1 MSRGPALL
9 LSLLVLALCFISVP
23 ILAATVGG
31 WYAYWGPIL
40 LSMIW
45 ALVLLWLRTTLFWEE
60 ECK

>member
-9 LSLLVLALCFISVP
+9 LAILVMALCFISVP

-45 ALVLLWLRTTLFWEE
+45 ALVLLWLRTTQFWEE
-60 ECK
+60 C

>member
-9 LSLLVLALCFISVP
+9 LAILVMALCFISVP

-60 ECK
+60 R

>member
-9 LSLLVLALCFISVP
+9 LAILVMALCLISVP

-45 ALVLLWLRTTLFWEE
+45 ALVLLWLRTTQFWEE
-60 ECK
+60 G

>member
-9 LSLLVLALCFISVP
+9 LAILVMALCFISVP

-45 ALVLLWLRTTLFWEE
+45 ALVLLWLRTTQFWEE
-60 ECK
+60 R